1 MNLTVGTA
9 LLKGNY
15 VLDTQLGNGIFEL
28 TYRATNTQS
37 GQTVVIKTLAENLRQ
52 HSEFGKFKQKFLEIA
67 ERLSRC
73 KHQNLAQVL
82 DYFEEAGCPYLVM
95 EYIPGQTL
103 AALVESNVLPEAK
116 ALDYIRQTGSA
127 LSALHKAGLLHRDV
141 KPQNIIRRQGTD
153 CVVLCE
159 FGITCEFTA
168 GVMQTYANLL
178 SAGYAP
184 QEQYSLEAQRTRATD
199 IYALAATLYDLLL
212 GRPPLPAPVRQALQT
227 KKADRLFLP
236 ELQQHTHK
244 LSPTVKQALWQ
255 GLAIAPQKRPQT
267 VEAWLALFPKQE
279 KQPIPQPKPAQVP
292 VAKPKAD
299 PAGVAPVNN
308 SVKEKVQPN
317 PHNSVVKPKVEA
329 EVAPLNNSL
338 KEKVQPN
345 PHNSVVKPKVEAE
358 VAPLNNSLKEKV
370 QPNPHNSVV
379 KPKVEAEVAPLNN
392 SLKAKVKPTP
402 KNSQTPQT
410 STPTKNSIPQPALP
424 QLPVTKIK
432 TLGGHNYLVPKKRKA
447 TKAGLPLKAL
457 IMTSAIATSAG
468 VGFGFALRINSPH
481 EPGSSILHTE
491 QSFPP
496 SSNWPMSKHQL

>member
-1 MNLTVGTA
+1 MNLTAGTV

-15 VLDTQLGNGIFEL
+15 VLDTQLGNGVFEL

-37 GQTVVIKTLAENLRQ
+37 GQTVVIKTLGENLRQ
-52 HSEFGKFKQKFLEIA
+52 HSEIDRFKQKFLEMA

-73 KHQNLAQVL
+73 KHQNLVQVL

-103 AALVESNVLPEAK
+103 AALVESKVLPEAK
-116 ALDYIRQTGSA
+116 SLEYIRQTANA
-127 LSALHKAGLLHRDV
+127 LSVLHKAGLLHRDV
-141 KPQNIIRRQGTD
+141 KPQNIIRRQDTD

-168 GVMQTYANLL
+168 GVMQTHTNLL

-227 KKADRLFLP
+227 KNADRLFLT

-255 GLAIAPQKRPQT
+255 ALAIAPQKRPQT
-267 VEAWLALFPKQE
+267 VEAWLALFPKPE
-279 KQPIPQPKPAQVP
+279 KPPLPQPKPAQVP
-292 VAKPKAD
+292 VAKPKVD
-299 PAGVAPVNN
+299 TAGVAPVNN
-308 SVKEKVQPN
+308 FVKAKAKPT
-317 PHNSVVKPKVEA
+317 PKNSVVKPKLETGVAPLNNSATAKVQPTPKNSVVKPKLEP
-329 EVAPLNNSL
+329 EVAPLNNSATA
-338 KEKVQPN
+338 KVQ
-345 PHNSVVKPKVEAE
+345 
-358 VAPLNNSLKEKV
+358 
-370 QPNPHNSVV
+370 
-379 KPKVEAEVAPLNN
+379 
-392 SLKAKVKPTP
+392 PTP
-402 KNSQTPQT
+402 KNGKTPPL
-410 STPTKNSIPQPALP
+410 TPTKNSIPQPTLP
-424 QLPVTKIK
+424 QLPITKIK
-432 TLGGHNYLVPKKRKA
+432 TSGGHNYLVPKKRKP

-468 VGFGFALRINSPH
+468 VGFGFALRINSPNI
-481 EPGSSILHTE
+481 PGSSILHTE

>member
-1 MNLTVGTA
+1 MNLTVGTV

-15 VLDTQLGNGIFEL
+15 VLDTQLGNGVFEL

-37 GQTVVIKTLAENLRQ
+37 GQTVVIKTLGENLRQ
-52 HSEFGKFKQKFLEIA
+52 HSEFDQFKQKFLEMA

-73 KHQNLAQVL
+73 KHQNLVQVL
-82 DYFEEAGCPYLVM
+82 DYFEESGCPYLVM

-103 AALVESNVLPEAK
+103 VALVESKVLPEAK
-116 ALDYIRQTGSA
+116 ALEYIRQTANA
-127 LSALHKAGLLHRDV
+127 LSVLHKAGLLHRDV

-168 GVMQTYANLL
+168 GVIQTHANLL
-178 SAGYAP
+178 SSGYAP

-227 KKADRLFLP
+227 KKADHLFLR
-236 ELQQHTHK
+236 ELQQHTCK
-244 LSPTVKQALWQ
+244 LSPTTKQALWQ

-279 KQPIPQPKPAQVP
+279 KQPLPQPKPAQVP
-292 VAKPKAD
+292 VAKPKVD
-299 PAGVAPVNN
+299 TGVAPVNN
-308 SVKEKVQPN
+308 SVKAKVKPTSN
-317 PHNSVVKPKVEA
+317 NSVAKPKVETG
-329 EVAPLNNSL
+329 VAPLNNS
-338 KEKVQPN
+338 V
-345 PHNSVVKPKVEAE
+345 
-358 VAPLNNSLKEKV
+358 
-370 QPNPHNSVV
+370 
-379 KPKVEAEVAPLNN
+379 
-392 SLKAKVKPTP
+392 KAKVKPTP
-402 KNSQTPQT
+402 KNSKTPQS
-410 STPTKNSIPQPALP
+410 STPTNNSIPQPTLP
-424 QLPVTKIK
+424 QLPITKIK
-432 TLGGHNYLVPKKRKA
+432 TSGSHNYLVPKKRNPS
-447 TKAGLPLKAL
+447 KAGLPLKAL

-468 VGFGFALRINSPH
+468 VGFGFALRINSPNV
-481 EPGSSILHTE
+481 PGSSILHTE

>member
-338 KEKVQPN
+338 K
-345 PHNSVVKPKVEAE
+345 
-358 VAPLNNSLKEKV
+358 
-370 QPNPHNSVV
+370 
-379 KPKVEAEVAPLNN
+379 
-392 SLKAKVKPTP
+392 AKVKPTP